1 MNKKIA
7 EFAAAHGLVYDK
19 EGMRGVFNGY
29 QVSTNNFTRALS
41 AACVVGFHVNLGAK
55 SGEALT
61 YLTVTNKKA
70 LQISR
75 VMTDGSGIYVVL
87 VPFTLG
93 GTLKKIDALLNAF
106 TQYLASLGIDGSAC
120 PYCGQPMEGGG
131 VLVSDGGAFH
141 AHEKCF
147 NEKLAAVT
155 EAENVE
161 NSMPNNY
168 LQGTAG
174 AVLGALAGCAVFAI
188 LFAVGYLASVSS
200 LVGAILASLLYTKF
214 GGKNNKIKI
223 LIVAVVTLVLILL
236 TFLICNVVSLHIAL
250 REEGIGGS
258 AWYWLFY
265 TVSADEEVARLFWR
279 DFALTVFFALLGLA
293 FSVVTMIREQ
303 KKVSKGMKKM
313 P

>member
-41 AACVVGFHVNLGAK
+41 AVCVVGFHVNLGAK

-141 AHEKCF
+141 AHG
-147 NEKLAAVT
+147 V
-155 EAENVE
+155 
-161 NSMPNNY
+161 
-168 LQGTAG
+168 
-174 AVLGALAGCAVFAI
+174 
-188 LFAVGYLASVSS
+188 
-200 LVGAILASLLYTKF
+200 
-214 GGKNNKIKI
+214 
-223 LIVAVVTLVLILL
+223 
-236 TFLICNVVSLHIAL
+236 
-250 REEGIGGS
+250 
-258 AWYWLFY
+258 
-265 TVSADEEVARLFWR
+265 
-279 DFALTVFFALLGLA
+279 
-293 FSVVTMIREQ
+293 
-303 KKVSKGMKKM
+303 
-313 P
+313 